1 MRRRERHIGRVINNC
16 LGRVHSESHLPY
28 LTSGAPNRYDL
39 NDAGIGASLYRED
52 SLLVTAAVAHKIG
65 TDPDPGLAGVDADGR
80 DLSTRFWLQVV
91 KYW

>member
-1 MRRRERHIGRVINNC
+1 
-16 LGRVHSESHLPY
+16 
-28 LTSGAPNRYDL
+28 L

-52 SLLVTAAVAHKIG
+52 SLLVTAALAHKIG
-65 TDPDPGLAGVDADGR
+65 TNPDPGLAGVDADGR